1 MNFSGNWHPI
11 FVHFPVALLS
21 LYVGIVVLAFIW
33 KSKASILEPF
43 AKILI
48 VLGALGAVVAAMA
61 GEGLEKPVE
70 TLEDPIIT
78 ATLVRH
84 ALYAGVTQTL
94 AVLAAVLQFWP
105 LIRTKIKFL
114 KFNIHPLVH
123 VGLAGLIFASLLLT
137 ASEGGKLAH
146 TYHVGEKANLEI
158 AHPVGGLSE
167 MLIPQVLIDQIEG

>member
-1 MNFSGNWHPI
+1 MDFSGNWHPI
-11 FVHFPVALLS
+11 LVHFPVALLS
-21 LYVGIVVLAFIW
+21 LYAGMVVLAFLW
-33 KSKASILEPF
+33 KSKASTLKPF

-48 VLGALGAVVAAMA
+48 LLGALGTIVAAMA

-70 TLEDPIIT
+70 ALEDPVIT
-78 ATLVRH
+78 ATLIRH
-84 ALYAGVTQTL
+84 ALYAGVTQAL

-105 LIRTKIKFL
+105 LIQKKIEFL

-123 VGLAGLIFASLLLT
+123 VGLAGMIFASLLLT

-158 AHPVGGLSE
+158 AHPVGGISE
-167 MLIPQVLIDQIEG
+167 ILIPQAVIDLLKD